1 MYNPYFEGVPMSIK
15 IVGSPDKDF
24 TPYIHRA
31 GKFFSDSLLTK
42 QMQDYTTIIVKFNKK
57 LADYGSAGVE
67 GYNSRNMPREFLI
80 EINPHIGAYNIL
92 KTLAHEMVH
101 VRQFAYGHTNETLSK
116 WHDLKIDS
124 DDLDYWDHPWE
135 IEAHG
140 MEAGLLTKF
149 AVQERLWEVL
159 AEFRNPAE
167 PVRKQKI
174 KWKNVG

>member
-1 MYNPYFEGVPMSIK
+1 MSIK

-57 LADYGSAGVE
+57 LQDYGSAGVE

>member
-57 LADYGSAGVE
+57 LQDYGSAGVE

>member
-1 MYNPYFEGVPMSIK
+1 MSIK

-31 GKFFSDSLLTK
+31 AKFFSDNLLTK
-42 QMQDYTTIIVKFNKK
+42 QMQDYTIIIVKFNKK
-57 LADYGSAGVE
+57 LDDYGSAQVE

-80 EINPHIGAYNIL
+80 EINPNIGAHQIL
-92 KTLAHEMVH
+92 RTLAHEMVH

-140 MEAGLLTKF
+140 MESGLLTKF
-149 AVQERLWEVL
+149 AVQEKLWEVL
-159 AEFRNPAE
+159 ADFKNPAS
-167 PVRKQKI
+167 PIRKQKI